1 MKIFLTLK
9 HWQLF
14 GISFGLPII
23 FQIIA
28 LISIFASHDP
38 ANFFYISY
46 LFPLLTLVFMGTYF
60 GWFYAVGTNL
70 HQKLPSSVKMNLTL
84 FKSFLIFPVV
94 YIGFICF
101 FIFNMSQS
109 VEPNSMILFMIFPLH
124 LFSMFCVFYCIY
136 FVAKVIK
143 TVESQEKVS
152 FGDCLGDFFLIWFFF
167 IGIWVIQP
175 RINALSQNDNL

>member
-23 FQIIA
+23 FQIVA
-28 LISIFASHDP
+28 LVSIFASKTP

-60 GWFYAVGTNL
+60 GWFYAVGSNL

-84 FKSFLIFPVV
+84 FKTFLVFQSF
-94 YIGFICF
+94 
-101 FIFNMSQS
+101 
-109 VEPNSMILFMIFPLH
+109 ILDLYAF
-124 LFSMFCVFYCIY
+124 LFL
-136 FVAKVIK
+136 
-143 TVESQEKVS
+143 T
-152 FGDCLGDFFLIWFFF
+152 
-167 IGIWVIQP
+167 
-175 RINALSQNDNL
+175 